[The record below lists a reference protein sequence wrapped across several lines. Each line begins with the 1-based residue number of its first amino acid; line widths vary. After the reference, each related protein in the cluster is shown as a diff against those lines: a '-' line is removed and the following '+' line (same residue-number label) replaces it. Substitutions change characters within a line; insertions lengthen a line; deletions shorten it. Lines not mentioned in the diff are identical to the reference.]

1 MNVASGRLFS
11 SPISIVNVG
20 HLDFGKNAWKGQKK
34 NRKKLR
40 TNKIQIVDQIKDQKC
55 MSFIGP
61 KIWNK
66 IRLNIKTAATTVSF
80 THSLKKEI
88 LEKL

>member
-1 MNVASGRLFS
+1 ML
-11 SPISIVNVG
+11 
-20 HLDFGKNAWKGQKK
+20 GKDKK

-40 TNKIQIVDQIKDQKC
+40 TNKRQIVDQIKDQKS

-66 IRLNIKTAATTVSF
+66 IRLNIKIVATTVSF
-80 THSLKKEI
+80 THSLRKEI

>member
-1 MNVASGRLFS
+1 
-11 SPISIVNVG
+11 
-20 HLDFGKNAWKGQKK
+20 
-34 NRKKLR
+34 
-40 TNKIQIVDQIKDQKC
+40 

>member
-1 MNVASGRLFS
+1 ML
-11 SPISIVNVG
+11 
-20 HLDFGKNAWKGQKK
+20 GKDKK

-40 TNKIQIVDQIKDQKC
+40 TNKRQIVDQIKDQKS

-66 IRLNIKTAATTVSF
+66 IRLNIKIVATTVSF
-80 THSLKKEI
+80 THSLRKEV